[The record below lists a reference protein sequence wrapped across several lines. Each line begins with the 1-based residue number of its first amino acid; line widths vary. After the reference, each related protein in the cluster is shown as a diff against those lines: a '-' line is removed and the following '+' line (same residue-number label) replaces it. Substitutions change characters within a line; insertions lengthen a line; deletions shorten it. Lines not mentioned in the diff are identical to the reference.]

1 MRGNH
6 SFARNA
12 NNFSRVAVAAFLQ
25 HPAITVRIG
34 EAGEARIVAARGIQ
48 SRCETSVP
56 SADGRLVAN
65 RAHRDAALKQLGAR
79 GLKIWDH

>member
-34 EAGEARIVAARGIQ
+34 EAGEARIVAACGIK
-48 SRCETSVP
+48 SGSETSVP
-56 SADGRLVAN
+56 SADRRLVAD
-65 RAHRDAALKQLGAR
+65 RADRGAALKQLGAR
-79 GLKIWDH
+79 GIQVRNH

>member
-1 MRGNH
+1 MRGNR

-12 NNFSRVAVAAFLQ
+12 NNFARVAVAAFLQ

-34 EAGEARIVAARGIQ
+34 EAGEARIVAARGIK
-48 SRCETSVP
+48 SGSKTSIP

-65 RAHRDAALKQLGAR
+65 RADRGAALKQLAAR
-79 GLKIWDH
+79 GLQIWDH